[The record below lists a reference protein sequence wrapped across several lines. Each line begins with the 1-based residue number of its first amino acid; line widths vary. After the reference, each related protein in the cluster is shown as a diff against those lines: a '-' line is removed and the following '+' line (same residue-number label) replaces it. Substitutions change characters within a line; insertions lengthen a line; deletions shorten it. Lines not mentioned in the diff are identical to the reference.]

1 MADHPNKLAF
11 EEGARY
17 IFNNWTALKLAV
29 EQDWGGVES
38 PEKKE
43 WFIDVVIDYFGK
55 QGKKL
60 DVDDIEV
67 VLSQIMSDEFHATL
81 EDDSPYLVA
90 KHLYEL
96 FNQCIHG
103 NYAEVE
109 RLREKAKVQN
119 SYMAASSSMKQGDDS
134 DNDDEGDGSLN
145 GNDDDNEDDDQMEEA
160 PQEPLVDE
168 DGWEIVRRK

>member
-17 IFNNWTALKLAV
+17 IFNNWTALRLAV

-43 WFIDVVIDYFGK
+43 WFIDVVIDYFAK

-60 DVDDIEV
+60 DVDDIEA
-67 VLSQIMSDEFHATL
+67 VLSQVMSDEFHTTL

-103 NYAEVE
+103 NHTEVE
-109 RLREKAKVQN
+109 RLREKAKSQN
-119 SYMAASSSMKQGDDS
+119 AYMGSSMGQGDDS
-134 DNDDEGDGSLN
+134 DSGDE
-145 GNDDDNEDDDQMEEA
+145 NDDDQEEGGDDEPMEET